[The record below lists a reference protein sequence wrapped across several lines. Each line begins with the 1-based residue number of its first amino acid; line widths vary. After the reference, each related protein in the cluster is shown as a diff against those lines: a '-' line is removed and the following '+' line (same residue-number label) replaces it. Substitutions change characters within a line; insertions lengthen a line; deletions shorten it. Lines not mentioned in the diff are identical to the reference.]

1 MNNRMM
7 IEIRPN
13 WLENVSVVL
22 VRYEFRVLR
31 DMEDIVSA
39 VAACLAY
46 PILVHIV
53 IWHEIRG

>member
-1 MNNRMM
+1 MM